1 MNLKWRLE
9 DLLVISGWTLWLCL
23 GSQLQN
29 FQTVVPMNE
38 LGPPSRIWPIHPRVP
53 VRSNPPLEC
62 LAVNSTF
69 NSEHI
74 QWMLNVIWCTI
85 CYRIS
90 SCSHCRSI
98 LGTTC
103 FSRCDN
109 HSANITPSFSELP
122 SCHILPFKPFH
133 FAMCLY
139 RIRMNTWAS
148 PAIFVPLI
156 HHLLERYWKS
166 EKNGSTYP
174 MTDPWLLVMLT

>member
-9 DLLVISGWTLWLCL
+9 DLLVIRGWLWLCL

-38 LGPPSRIWPIHPRVP
+38 LGPPSRIWPRHPMVP
-53 VRSNPPLEC
+53 VGSDPPLKC

-74 QWMLNVIWCTI
+74 QWMLNVFWCTI
-85 CYRIS
+85 CSRIS

-122 SCHILPFKPFH
+122 SCHLSRFISPCACTE
-133 FAMCLY
+133 FAWTPGLLRPSLCMKIMAPPIWANYNNSL
-139 RIRMNTWAS
+139 TWNKT
-148 PAIFVPLI
+148 IF
-156 HHLLERYWKS
+156 
-166 EKNGSTYP
+166 G
-174 MTDPWLLVMLT
+174 